1 MVVKKL
7 TDIYIV
13 ISLHVINLK
22 WSIVLEKEIKQ
33 WHKGFLEEYP
43 NGRITEEG
51 FIKIYMQFFPSS
63 DPSKFASQV
72 FRMFDENKVRY
83 QMII

>member
-1 MVVKKL
+1 MKSNKTLV
-7 TDIYIV
+7 DISIV
-13 ISLHVINLK
+13 FLLRIINLP

-72 FRMFDENKVRY
+72 FRMFDENKVKY
-83 QMII
+83 